1 MKKLKLS
8 FIVLT
13 TVMLASCGNET
24 TTIESNEG
32 ASAKEEALIEEN
44 KFDEA
49 SADYKMAMVLCD
61 CFENFDES
69 DPNAQMDAVGCFLGV
84 MDDPDLKKSEEKA
97 TMEILEEKCPEAH
110 ANFNKWQKN
119 MKEQE

>member
-1 MKKLKLS
+1 MKKLRLS
-8 FIVLT
+8 FVVLA
-13 TVMLASCGNET
+13 TVMFASCGSET
-24 TTIESNEG
+24 KTTESGEG
-32 ASAKEEALIEEN
+32 ASETEEAKVEEN

-84 MDDPDLKKSEEKA
+84 MDDPDLQKSEEKG
-97 TMEILEEKCPEAH
+97 TMEILEEKCPDAH

-119 MKEQE
+119 MKEEN